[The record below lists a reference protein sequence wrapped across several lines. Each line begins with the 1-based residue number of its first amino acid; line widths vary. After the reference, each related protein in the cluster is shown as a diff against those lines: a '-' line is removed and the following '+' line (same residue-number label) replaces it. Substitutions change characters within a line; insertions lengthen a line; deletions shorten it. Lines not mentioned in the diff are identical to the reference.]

1 MTDIRLARDEEMPAA
16 PATAEPQEADEWHI
30 ELDKNDFGPEA
41 GAGAPAEGGFEIVEA
56 RLVEDAPA
64 FVDDELHALAHAA
77 ADRVGSAER
86 DPSAWQRAARKAQA
100 RITAT
105 GIALMTLIPLAGVA
119 PKAEAGEGGRKAA
132 RIGAEILW
140 EGNQALYEEQMRKME
155 EARAADMAA
164 EQAGWSIQQMEMQGE
179 ELLRRY
185 EELAQAQAQN
195 QTEIDAL
202 AAKESPSRGDT
213 RRLQYLSRQQAGY
226 ASEMTTIKA
235 RLARLDAGIQ
245 RAGARAEAAGQ
256 AAEKAEKDAK
266 KMRRI
271 GAGARVLGSILDA
284 VGRR

>member
-1 MTDIRLARDEEMPAA
+1 MTDIRLTREESVPAA
-16 PATAEPQEADEWHI
+16 PVAEQPQEADEWHI
-30 ELDKNDFGPEA
+30 ELDKNDLGPEA
-41 GAGAPAEGGFEIVEA
+41 AAESPTEGGFEIVEA
-56 RLVEDAPA
+56 RLVEDVPA
-64 FVDDELHALAHAA
+64 FVDDELHSLAHAA

-86 DPSAWQRAARKAQA
+86 DPSAWQRAARKAKA
-100 RITAT
+100 RMTAT

-132 RIGAEILW
+132 RVGAAILW
-140 EGNQALYEEQMRKME
+140 EGNQVLYEEHMQKME
-155 EARAADMAA
+155 EARMAEMAA
-164 EQAGWSIQQMEMQGE
+164 EQAGWSMQQMEMQGD

-195 QTEIDAL
+195 QAEIDEI

-213 RRLQYLSRQQAGY
+213 RRMQHLARQQARFEG
-226 ASEMTTIKA
+226 EMTTIKA
-235 RLARLDAGIQ
+235 RLARLDAGMA
-245 RAGARAEAAGQ
+245 RAGARAEAAGR
-256 AAEKAEKDAK
+256 AAEDAEKSAR